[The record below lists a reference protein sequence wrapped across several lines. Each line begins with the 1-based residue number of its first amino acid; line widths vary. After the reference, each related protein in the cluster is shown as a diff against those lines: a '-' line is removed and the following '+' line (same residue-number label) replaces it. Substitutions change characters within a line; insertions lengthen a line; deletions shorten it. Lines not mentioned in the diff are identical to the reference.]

1 MAATYTPNV
10 WPTLVWYALSLT
22 VLLLLWRSALWHPR
36 RLPGIPSRRPL
47 LIGHRG
53 TVGPQRENTLAAF
66 RAAFDSGLDGI
77 ECDVQRSRDGVLVLH
92 HDFEIEGRA
101 VRDLTLA
108 ELRSLDPHLATLG
121 TLLVL
126 ADTHPGRLLNLELKS
141 DRLRDGGLARSLAA
155 AVRSAGLADRVLVS
169 SFNPW
174 ALLTLR
180 LVEPSLRTA
189 MLFAPDLPRSL
200 RSPWL
205 AGWLHVDALHP
216 RHDRVTAELLRG
228 ARKRGL
234 MVNTWTVNEAASV
247 KALTAA
253 GVDGIMADDPAAL
266 RRAVEG
272 GPGWKRNSK

>member
-10 WPTLVWYALSLT
+10 WSALVWYALSLM

-53 TVGPQRENTLAAF
+53 TIGQQRENTLAAF

-121 TLLVL
+121 ALLVL

-141 DRLRDGGLARSLAA
+141 DRLRDRGLARGVAS
-155 AVRSAGLADRVLVS
+155 AVRSVGLADRVLV
-169 SFNPW
+169 
-174 ALLTLR
+174 
-180 LVEPSLRTA
+180 VELQPLGAADGATGGTVAAYRDS
-189 MLFAPDLPRSL
+189 LFAPDLPRWL

-216 RHDRVTAELLRG
+216 RHDRVTAELLHRASEPG
-228 ARKRGL
+228 AHGQHLDGKRG
-234 MVNTWTVNEAASV
+234 
-247 KALTAA
+247 
-253 GVDGIMADDPAAL
+253 
-266 RRAVEG
+266 R
-272 GPGWKRNSK
+272 

>member
-1 MAATYTPNV
+1 M
-10 WPTLVWYALSLT
+10 
-22 VLLLLWRSALWHPR
+22 
-36 RLPGIPSRRPL
+36 
-47 LIGHRG
+47 
-53 TVGPQRENTLAAF
+53 AAF

-121 TLLVL
+121 ALLVL

-205 AGWLHVDALHP
+205 AGWAACRCPPPTSRPGHGRAAARGSETGAYGQHL
-216 RHDRVTAELLRG
+216 DRQRG
-228 ARKRGL
+228 R
-234 MVNTWTVNEAASV
+234 
-247 KALTAA
+247 
-253 GVDGIMADDPAAL
+253 
-266 RRAVEG
+266 
-272 GPGWKRNSK
+272 